1 MYLNIQW
8 KIHLLRLIMFMYGYI
23 LLCTHIVNYSWYQT
37 LIRSPI
43 SPPFCYVFP
52 WRLQC
57 RNQFGVTYECT
68 FFQDNRSWLM
78 FAFSPISF
86 LLSNVCLWR
95 MYVALTKWFYIPY
108 FERENPTYWRI
119 LHILTSN
126 VCLESQH
133 DCESNHWCYQHGH
146 IWVPRVLVRSERR
159 YMTIYTP
166 VLYCLITC
174 KCIFS

>member
-23 LLCTHIVNYSWYQT
+23 LLCIHIVNHGRYQT
-37 LIRSPI
+37 LISSPI

-68 FFQDNRSWLM
+68 FFQNNRSWLI

-95 MYVALTKWFYIPY
+95 MYVTLTKMVLHSLLWKGEPNLLMNSTY
-108 FERENPTYWRI
+108 F
-119 LHILTSN
+119 
-126 VCLESQH
+126 
-133 DCESNHWCYQHGH
+133 DF
-146 IWVPRVLVRSERR
+146 
-159 YMTIYTP
+159 
-166 VLYCLITC
+166 YCLFRIATWLWVQ
-174 KCIFS
+174 SLMLSTWTHLST